1 MLRGFGTLV
10 LSLEICLCSPH
21 LGFVP
26 LLKKSSSTGVDSLLN
41 SHSLHTPAG
50 LFPCALS
57 PRIYKSHAAFLLPLR
72 GAGDP
77 GLDSDKTGKNLCA
90 RSSSLT
96 SSSRLLGRV
105 RMASSGAVPGQA
117 HRATGDEV
125 AEWKRRVLVISGP
138 TGVRASTDL
147 FCIPP
152 LPCCPSILPSSLR
165 PSGLHGLMAAHW
177 RRSASRR
184 LQKGW

>member
-117 HRATGDEV
+117 HRATGRQVGDCRKAGERARREGGDRVRGQRAGLQGDGHRVEQAHCRGAGRCEV
-125 AEWKRRVLVISGP
+125 IAERG
-138 TGVRASTDL
+138 GA
-147 FCIPP
+147 
-152 LPCCPSILPSSLR
+152 
-165 PSGLHGLMAAHW
+165 GG
-177 RRSASRR
+177 RSRY
-184 LQKGW
+184 